1 MYLMEQ
7 AAAALV
13 FTCSLEHR
21 DRPRLR
27 YLLTLMFIL
36 ALCSAIEAAYNAA
49 LSGEGGQ
56 ISAADFTGLIQSC
69 ISSLVIIGIIVGM
82 ILFIYRVSFMEAVY
96 AEICAYLAE
105 HMAYCLRI
113 MVNHAAGRN
122 VADGTDHVLY
132 WAIHILVY
140 LAAYFLFARKMIHK
154 GHYFAAPVRTIV
166 LLFYALSII
175 LVVSMYATMYH
186 FETLHAVYALAFS
199 GFALFSQLD
208 RQRQLAELEEGAV
221 RQQLMIAQR
230 EQYELYRQNVSTV
243 DRKCHDLRH
252 RAGHLLKS
260 AVDEAQKEEIRS
272 LMKDIMIYDS
282 FIRTGCRDLDTILTQ
297 KNEVCRRM
305 DIELTCIVDG
315 KLLAFMDGADLFSVF
330 DRVFDR
336 AIGEVKSLPGDL
348 RRIRFQ
354 VASKFG
360 IIAAAAEYP
369 VPERAGGSRED
380 PQDGQFLRT
389 VGLSLEKYEGTVQ
402 ISDREGIRTIRI
414 ALQAPEEE

>member
-21 DRPRLR
+21 ERPGLR
-27 YLLTLMFIL
+27 YFLAILCLL
-36 ALCSAIEAAYNAA
+36 ALFFAFEASDLSAV
-49 LSGEGGQ
+49 SGEGGPWYEGLMGTTMG
-56 ISAADFTGLIQSC
+56 ILVLIGIYTGLI
-69 ISSLVIIGIIVGM
+69 LM
-82 ILFIYRVSFMEAVY
+82 ICRVSFMEAVY

-113 MVNHAAGRN
+113 LANWAAGRN
-122 VADGTDHVLY
+122 IADGTDHVLY
-132 WAIHILVY
+132 WAIHILVC
-140 LAAYFLFARKMIHK
+140 LAAYFLFARKMIHN
-154 GHYFAAPVRTIV
+154 GHYFAAPLRTTV
-166 LLFYALSII
+166 LLFYAISII
-175 LVVSMYATMYH
+175 LVASVLATSFH
-186 FETLHAVYALAFS
+186 FESLHAVYALAFS

-208 RQRQLAELEEGAV
+208 RQKQLAELEEGAV

-252 RAGHLLKS
+252 QAGHLLKS
-260 AVDEAQKEEIRS
+260 AVDEDQKEEIRS

-297 KNEVCRRM
+297 KNEVCRRK

-315 KLLAFMDGADLFSVF
+315 KLLSFMDGADLFSVF
-330 DRVFDR
+330 DRVFDM
-336 AIGEVKSLPGDL
+336 AIGEVESLSEDR
-348 RRIRFQ
+348 RRIRFH
-354 VASKFG
+354 VAEKYG

-369 VPERAGGSRED
+369 QPDRAGGWND

-389 VGLSLEKYEGTVQ
+389 VELFLEKYEGTVQ
-402 ISDREGIRTIRI
+402 ISDREGMRTIRI
-414 ALQAPEEE
+414 ALQAPEEES